1 MKIKIE
7 KNVPLPKHNPWS
19 FRQDGEPSP
28 WSDGILNAM
37 DVGDSFVL
45 ESVGIAECHNIE
57 LDRKIRA
64 LRSFV
69 HAQKRFK
76 GSIMRISQR
85 KMLLKDGR
93 VAYRIWRVE

>member
-7 KNVPLPKHNPWS
+7 KNVPIPNNNPWA
-19 FRQDGEPSP
+19 FRKDGVPSP
-28 WSDGILNAM
+28 WSDGILNTM

-45 ESVGIAECHNIE
+45 ESGGGKSADNKLEMQV
-57 LDRKIRA
+57 RA

-76 GSIMRISQR
+76 GSTMRISQR

>member
-7 KNVPLPKHNPWS
+7 KNVPIPNNNPWT
-19 FRQDGEPSP
+19 FRKDGTPSP
-28 WSDGILNAM
+28 WTDGILNRM

-45 ESVGIAECHNIE
+45 ESGGGKSEDNKLEMQV
-57 LDRKIRA
+57 RA

-76 GSIMRISQR
+76 GSTLKICQR

-93 VAYRIWRVE
+93 VGYRIWRIE